1 LKEERR
7 LRVFENWVLSK
18 ILGRDRNEVTR
29 EVEEAAHSEFCS
41 LYYSWNIILVIK
53 YRIMRRVGHVT
64 RMGEGRGTYRVV
76 VGRPE

>member
-7 LRVFENWVLSK
+7 LRVFENWVLEK
-18 ILGRDRNEVTR
+18 ILGPDGDEVTR
-29 EVEEAAHSEFCS
+29 EVEEAADSEFRS

-53 YRIMRRVGHVT
+53 YRIMRGMGHVT
-64 RMGEGRGTYRVV
+64 PIGEGRGTYRVV